1 MCFFF
6 IVIYLFYFNLK
17 CILNYV
23 MNIFYIMRVESY
35 FLLIEYFYN
44 VLNDCFY
51 IEIGGILYF
60 YMWYYDIYVYIGN
73 IFNFKIM
80 RCNKVW
86 LVF

>member
-1 MCFFF
+1 MYIKLCNEYILYYEGGELFLFM
-6 IVIYLFYFNLK
+6 VI
-17 CILNYV
+17 
-23 MNIFYIMRVESY
+23 
-35 FLLIEYFYN
+35 LLIEYFYN